1 MKQKTLLTRLMLLL
15 LVLVGGIGTVW
26 ADETSYTATDT
37 DKPTATNGT
46 TTKTLSGTN
55 SVSWSLSVTQNTK
68 SNKSPHVSYD
78 KTNSY
83 WQLGSSNS
91 PCTAF
96 SISTSGITGTITK
109 VEVITGSASTSSKIN
124 VSVGGSAFGTQ
135 NQSTGS
141 GSTLATQTFTGS
153 ASGEIIVSAT
163 ASSGAFYFKSVKVT
177 YTSAALSSIAV
188 TTPPTTIDYKVG
200 EAFSSDGM
208 VVTGTYSD
216 ASTKVI
222 SGYTMAIGET
232 ALADGDVL
240 NSAGSK
246 TVTITYDGK
255 TCTQDITVHALSSI
269 SLSGTYPTLFTEKDE
284 FSHEGL
290 VVTAKYDDNS
300 TKDVTSEVTF
310 SGYAMNTVGPQT
322 VTVSYAPYEGATPV
336 TTEYNITVN
345 AGTRY
350 TVTFDAQTGTCEPAS
365 LTENAYQGGVV
376 LPSATCSKSGWVFAG
391 WAEAAVTNTTTKPAL
406 YEAGDTYYPKEPKTL
421 YAVYK
426 LDGIDDSK
434 YKRATTVEEVI
445 TANSIIIV
453 NNKNNYVLN
462 HSRSPE
468 ITAPTENNS
477 LISPTSDIIFALS
490 GNNTNGFTLTGEN
503 GTLGVASLP
512 TSSSNNKATSW
523 TSTNNKWII
532 ENSSYNNL
540 ENIFVI
546 RNASGTNVALDYY
559 NNGWQSYYVVGYKT
573 NQYTALKLYTP
584 IENAYNSNPAGAIV
598 DPVVAF
604 EKGGTTLYLDGT
616 TTYRNAA
623 IVNEV
628 NKTATYTSSDESVA
642 TVGADGTV
650 TAMGIGTATITAS
663 VAQELGVNNAASATY
678 EIVVKST
685 TTIAGIKNITDAAGE
700 VNFTADLTDAV
711 VTYVKDNHAYIQ
723 DATAAIYASCGSNL
737 TAGQK
742 INGAVSGSVKAAYK
756 IDEITSI
763 NLNEAT
769 VTNDGVIPAAEVK
782 TLAEIKGSDYD
793 GKLVTVNAATVSNSM
808 ANTANS
814 GASISDDNG
823 TTSFNLY
830 APNTGITV
838 NASEIGNFTGF
849 VSIYNGT
856 TYRLNLYEQSQIVLT
871 QRAARDQ
878 ELSFDKDEI
887 VLDEE
892 TTDFDNFIGQDVKGA
907 QGTVTYAISGDVI
920 GTVDNDGIV
929 VLNGTC
935 GTATVTATATAI
947 TKEVDGIP
955 TPYNEATESY
965 TITVRPRY
973 SVVFAVNGVEETLR
987 EASFG
992 EGVTVPS
999 PAQLGDYYF
1008 VGWSTAVVET
1018 TDEAPSMPAIGAT
1031 VYPEDNNGKYYAVYA
1046 TKEVTGTPGSYM
1058 LDVLNESELYNKA
1071 LAYATEKNFT
1081 AADGS
1086 NWLIHAYSQVNS
1098 TYGLQ
1103 INTGKGASIK
1113 VPTCPGYITTITVT
1127 CKSDAIK
1134 AVGFSSTANGSAI
1147 ISASNGTSQTLDLSG
1162 RKLNN
1167 GYIIPV
1173 EGTAVITKIV
1183 LNYGAV
1189 ESYAGYTTS
1198 IPTPSITL
1206 GGIAGATETDY
1217 KFATFSADQAVVF
1230 TDDVTVY
1237 AVSVDENNNLVKT
1250 ELTKDD
1256 YFVVGANSDGIVSGG
1271 YYVPANTGVMLRST
1285 GASSNYYFAA
1295 TDESVKI
1302 PTNMM
1307 IAGTNTVPS
1316 ETDYKYY
1323 KLTYED
1329 ASHQHI
1335 GFYWGAAEGAPF
1347 MTKKGKAYLRLPKSV
1362 PARGFSLFDDDNTTT
1377 GISSMHNSELI
1388 KHNEVYNLNGQRV
1401 DNLKKGGLYIVNGKK
1416 MVIK

>member
-1 MKQKTLLTRLMLLL
+1 MLLL
-15 LVLVGGIGTVW
+15 LVFLGGVGAAW
-26 ADETSYTATDT
+26 ADEASYTATDN
-37 DKPTATNGT
+37 DKPTATTGT

-68 SNKSPHVSYD
+68 SGKSPYVSYNQ
-78 KTNSY
+78 TNSY

-109 VEVITGSASTSSKIN
+109 VEVITGSANASSKIN

-163 ASSGAFYFKSVKVT
+163 ASSAAFYFKSVKVT

-200 EAFSSDGM
+200 EVFSSDGM
-208 VVTGTYSD
+208 VVMGTYSD
-216 ASTKVI
+216 ASTKAI
-222 SGYTMAIGET
+222 SGYTMAIGED
-232 ALADGDVL
+232 ALEDGDIFTSYG
-240 NSAGSK
+240 NK
-246 TVTITYDGK
+246 TITISYQDK

-269 SLSGTYPTLFTEKDE
+269 SLSGTYSTSFTEKDE

-310 SGYAMNTVGPQT
+310 SGYAMNSVGQQT
-322 VTVSYAPYEGATPV
+322 VTVSYVPYEGATPV

-406 YEAGDTYYPKEPKTL
+406 YEAGDTYYPTEPKTL

-512 TSSSNNKATSW
+512 TSSSSNKATSW

-559 NNGWQSYYVVGYKT
+559 NGWQSYYVVGYKT

-604 EKGGTTLYLDGT
+604 EKEGTTLYLDGT
-616 TTYRNAA
+616 TTYTNAA
-623 IVNEV
+623 TVTGID
-628 NKTATYTSSDESVA
+628 KTATYTSSDESVA
-642 TVGADGTV
+642 TVASDGTV
-650 TAMGIGTATITAS
+650 TAVGIGTATITAS

-678 EIVVKST
+678 EIVVKNT
-685 TTIAGIKNITDAAGE
+685 TTIAGIKTITDAYAA
-700 VNFTADLTDAV
+700 VNFAADLTDAV
-711 VTYVKDNHAYIQ
+711 VTYVKDGHAYIQ
-723 DATAAIYASCGSNL
+723 DATAAIYASCGSDL
-737 TAGQK
+737 TVGQK

-763 NLNEAT
+763 DLDEAT
-769 VTNDGVIPAAEVK
+769 VTNDGAIPTAEVK
-782 TLAEIKGSDYD
+782 TLAEIKAAGTGYD
-793 GKLVTVNAATVSNSM
+793 GKLVTVNTATVSSSM
-808 ANTANS
+808 ENTDNS

-823 TTSFNLY
+823 TSSFNLY
-830 APNTGITV
+830 APNKGITV

-849 VSIYNGT
+849 VSIYVSGESP

-871 QRAARDQ
+871 QNAARDQ
-878 ELSFDKDEI
+878 ELSFDEEDI

-892 TTDFDNFIGQDVKGA
+892 TTEFNKFIGQAVNGA
-907 QGTVTYAISGDVI
+907 QGTVTYAIAGDAI
-920 GTVDNDGIV
+920 GAVYNDGIV
-929 VLNGTC
+929 ELYGTC
-935 GTATVTATATAI
+935 GTATVTATAAAI

-955 TPYNEATESY
+955 TPYKAATKSY

-973 SVVFAVNGVEETLR
+973 SVAFYVNGVEEIRR
-987 EASFG
+987 EASYG
-992 EGVTVPS
+992 AGVTAPT
-999 PAQLGDYYF
+999 PAQIGEYSF
-1008 VGWSTAVVET
+1008 VGWSNAEVEA
-1018 TDEAPSMPAIGAT
+1018 TDEEPTMVTVAKPSSND
-1031 VYPEDNNGKYYAVYA
+1031 EKYYAVFA
-1046 TKEVTGTPGSYM
+1046 KETISGTSGSYT
-1058 LDVLNESELYNKA
+1058 LNYTDVSNSISGN
-1071 LAYATEKNFT
+1071 LAYADENSFT
-1081 AADGS
+1081 AADDG
-1086 NWLIHAYSQVNS
+1086 NWILHVFCDKNS
-1098 TYGLQ
+1098 TGGLQ

-1113 VPTCPGYITTITVT
+1113 VPTCHGNITTIEVT
-1127 CKSDAIK
+1127 CKSNAK
-1134 AVGFSSTANGSAI
+1134 KSVGFSENANGSSIATGTE
-1147 ISASNGTSQTLDLSG
+1147 GTSQTLDLNG
-1162 RKLNN
+1162 KNIN
-1167 GYIIPV
+1167 GGYIIPV
-1173 EGTAVITKIV
+1173 GGTSVITKITV
-1183 LNYGAV
+1183 NYGA
-1189 ESYAGYTTS
+1189 
-1198 IPTPSITL
+1198 SITRTGFTTYPTKISF
-1206 GGIAGATETDY
+1206 GGSPESNYT
-1217 KFATFSADQAVVF
+1217 FATFSADQPVVF
-1230 TDDVTVY
+1230 SGDVTVY
-1237 AVSVDENNNLVKT
+1237 AVSVDDNNNLVKT
-1250 ELTKDD
+1250 EFDKDD
-1256 YFVVGANSDGIVSGG
+1256 YFVKDFDEAIVEGG
-1271 YYVPANTGVMLRST
+1271 YYVPANTGVMLRGTANAYSYHFAET
-1285 GASSNYYFAA
+1285 VDEATAPSN
-1295 TDESVKI
+1295 
-1302 PTNMM
+1302 NLM
-1307 IAGTNTVPS
+1307 IAGTNTVPT

-1329 ASHQHI
+1329 ANHQHI
-1335 GFYWGAAEGAPF
+1335 GFYWGAVEGAPF
-1347 MTKKGKAYLRLPKSV
+1347 ITKKGKAYLRLPKTV
-1362 PARGFSLFDDDNTTT
+1362 NARGFSLFDDDDTTT
-1377 GISSMHNSELI
+1377 GIEKISSVMN
-1388 KHNEVYNLNGQRV
+1388 NGEVYNLNGQRV

-1416 MVIK
+1416 VVIK